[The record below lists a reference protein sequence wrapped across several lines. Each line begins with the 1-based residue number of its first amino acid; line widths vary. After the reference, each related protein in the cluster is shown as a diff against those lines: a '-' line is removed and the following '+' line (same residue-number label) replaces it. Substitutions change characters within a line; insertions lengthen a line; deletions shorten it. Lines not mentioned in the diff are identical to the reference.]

1 MSDKLEATCKAHCV
15 KGSLMGTKRSI
26 AGKVLFVVARAVAM
40 ALAISI
46 RWNDHRRIG
55 MKEAGAR

>member
-1 MSDKLEATCKAHCV
+1 
-15 KGSLMGTKRSI
+15 MGTKRSI